1 MAEHHHN
8 DPERISHTKATDLGH
23 ADPGEQEH
31 TPAKPVKDKS
41 PFMRGFM
48 FWSFLILYS
57 ICCIALSVILV
68 KVINGFNAAESTSP
82 RYINGKLQLR
92 VADITTLISAGLV
105 VIKLLVTFWTLVAVW
120 RCAYSLTH
128 NLNVK
133 LSKEQLSFMTR
144 HKLPPW
150 LNYPFGLPKGSG
162 SWVISAILL
171 LTFPQTF
178 IAPLLSGA
186 VNWNPVTVPEG
197 LPVPV
202 NSTNPFADSSNW
214 YQYTISTYP
223 DERNQVLKTAFG
235 SVGLLWSD
243 NSLVSANGTSL
254 TGNGCR
260 HIVSNN
266 GLQAGSLQYN
276 TTLPC
281 IQFHDITWATS
292 ADQIPDSYTNTVFQL
307 AKSIVD
313 NSTALSHYNE
323 PGHAV
328 LFNPNIP
335 WDPVEQN
342 SFPAANSF
350 TGTMALAL
358 VLAHSYNCNTS
369 MGVNN
374 FGNVMNTT
382 AYPQYIDQWA
392 LGTCYIFANVTFTAG
407 VTNSP
412 VSKYLSPVVIE
423 DQTPINKVVFQ
434 PSTWVQESFWL
445 LPDLMTTVALANS
458 TQIPTWHNLDL
469 YAQSL
474 IRQSYLGA
482 WEAFHKTFDQVSEIS
497 YATPGEPRIQATVSY
512 SRVFSW
518 LAISLLTS
526 VGGIL
531 LLGLTWGK
539 GKPDVSDSVAV
550 KVRKEEMNDAKKIL
564 HDLASL
570 DFF

>member
-1 MAEHHHN
+1 MAELPHT
-8 DPERISHTKATDLGH
+8 DPEKSSHAKTTDLGS

-31 TPAKPVKDKS
+31 TLAKAAKKKS
-41 PFMRGFM
+41 LFTRGFI

-57 ICCIALSVILV
+57 ICCIAISIILV
-68 KVINGFNAAESTSP
+68 KVIDGFNAAVSTTP

-105 VIKLLVTFWTLVAVW
+105 VIKLFVTSWTLVAVW

-128 NLNVK
+128 GLNVQ
-133 LSKEQLSFMTR
+133 LSKEQLSFMTK

-150 LNYPFGLPKGSG
+150 LNYPFELPRRSG

-171 LTFPQTF
+171 LMFPQTF

-186 VNWNPVTVPEG
+186 VNWNPVIVPEG
-197 LPVPV
+197 SSVPV
-202 NSTNPFADSSNW
+202 NSTSSFAESSLW
-214 YQYTISTYP
+214 YQYTDSTYP

-235 SVGLLWSD
+235 AVGLSWSD
-243 NSLVSANGTSL
+243 SSLASANGTSI

-260 HIVSNN
+260 HIVNNN
-266 GLQAGSLQYN
+266 GLKAGSLQYN

-281 IQFHDITWATS
+281 IRFHDITWATS
-292 ADQIPDSYTNTVFQL
+292 EDQIPASYTSTVFQKAL
-307 AKSIVD
+307 SIVND
-313 NSTALSHYNE
+313 STDLSHYNE

-328 LFNPNIP
+328 LFNPNVL
-335 WDPVEQN
+335 WNPVETN
-342 SFPAANSF
+342 SFPVANSF
-350 TGTMALAL
+350 TGTMGLAL
-358 VLAHSYNCNTS
+358 VLAHTYDCKSS

-374 FGNVMNTT
+374 FGNVANTT
-382 AYPQYIDQWA
+382 AYPQYIYQWA
-392 LGTCYIFANVTFTAG
+392 LGTCYLFANVTFTAG
-407 VTNSP
+407 VTSSA

-423 DQTPINKVVFQ
+423 DQTPIDKVVFQ
-434 PSTWVQESFWL
+434 PSPWTQESFWL

-458 TQIPTWHNLDL
+458 TQIPTWYNLDI

-482 WEAFHKTFDQVSEIS
+482 WGSLHQTFDQATEVSF
-497 YATPGEPRIQATVSY
+497 ATPGEPRIQATVSY

-531 LLGLTWGK
+531 LLGLTWGEE
-539 GKPDVSDSVAV
+539 KPDVSDSVVA
-550 KVRKEEMNDAKKIL
+550 KVRKEDMNDAKKIL